1 MSALSPLINVMLRA
15 AEKAGR
21 SLRRDFGEVEQLQ
34 VSVKGPSDFVS
45 AADQRAE
52 KILIEELKKARPGYS
67 FLIEE
72 QGEIAGSDPRHRW
85 IIDPL
90 DGTINFLNGIPVWC
104 ISIACEKDGEIIAGL
119 IYNPVNDEV
128 FSAEKGKGAFMRN
141 KRLRVSG
148 AKQLGLAVIG
158 QNTPR
163 KGQAGHPLVLDQTNE
178 IMLKTLGLRQ
188 SGSAALDL
196 AYVAAGRLD
205 GFWQYGLS
213 PWDVAAGY
221 IIIRE
226 AGGFITEI
234 NGKSDPLFGKSVL
247 ASNQA
252 LYQDLKDILYTCESK
267 SRSNTKSSLK
277 A

>member
-1 MSALSPLINVMLRA
+1 MAALSPLINVMLRA

-72 QGEIAGSDPRHRW
+72 QGEIPGSDPRHRW

-148 AKQLGLAVIG
+148 AKQLGYAVIG
-158 QNTPR
+158 QNTPC
-163 KGQAGHPLVLDQTNE
+163 KGQTGHALALDQTNE

-213 PWDVAAGY
+213 PWDIAAGY

-247 ASNQA
+247 ASNQG